1 MRNDGAYF
9 PSPGKGEGKYAML
22 RKLTMGTALALALLL
37 ILPARADALEATELI
52 PVGEAVGIELM
63 TDGVMVVGLSEVET
77 SGGPVR
83 PAADA
88 GLKAGDV
95 IKRIGDRDTPC
106 AADFLAAVSGLRDGA
121 VRVTAVRGGREVAF
135 DVTPAKNT
143 EGNYQLGLWLRDG
156 VSGIGTVTFYDPD
169 SGTFGALGHGINDVD
184 TGALLPFDGGSITGA
199 TVVDVIRGNPGTP
212 GELCG
217 RFDRETILGA
227 LEKNTESG
235 IFGKISAGVRGE
247 PLPVA
252 AEDEVTLGPATI
264 LTNVSGDQVEEFSV
278 EISRV
283 YREAGDNRFLLLT
296 VTDKALLERTGG
308 IVQGMSGSPILQNGK
323 LVGAV
328 THVLISDPTRGYGI
342 SIENMLKA
350 A

>member
-1 MRNDGAYF
+1 MKSDDVSF
-9 PSPGKGEGKYAML
+9 PSPQKGEGKHGMMK
-22 RKLTMGTALALALLL
+22 KLTMGTTLAAALLL
-37 ILPARADALEATELI
+37 VLPARAHALEAAELV
-52 PVGEAVGIELM
+52 PVGEAVGIELT

-77 SGGPVR
+77 AEGPVH

-95 IKRIGDRDTPC
+95 IKRLGDRDTAC
-106 AADFLAAVSGLRDGA
+106 AADFLAAIGALRGET
-121 VRVTAVRGGREVAF
+121 VRVTALRSGREVAF

-143 EGNYQLGLWLRDG
+143 EGSYQLGLWLRDG
-156 VSGIGTVTFYDPD
+156 VSGIGTVTFYDPG
-169 SGTFGALGHGINDVD
+169 SGTFGALGHGINDID
-184 TGALLPFDGGSITGA
+184 TGTLLPFDGGSITGA
-199 TVVDVIRGNPGTP
+199 SVVDVIRGNPGTP

-217 RFDRETILGA
+217 RFDREEILGA
-227 LEKNTESG
+227 LEKNTDSG
-235 IFGKISAGVRGE
+235 IFGRISADIGGA

-264 LTNVSGDQVEEFSV
+264 LSNVSGDQVEEFSV
-278 EISRV
+278 EISRI

-296 VTDKALLERTGG
+296 VTDEALIERTGG

-342 SIENMLKA
+342 SIQDMLKA

>member
-1 MRNDGAYF
+1 MRNNEPCF
-9 PSPGKGEGKYAML
+9 PSSHRGEGKHGRMKKMA
-22 RKLTMGTALALALLL
+22 MGTALAAALLL
-37 ILPARADALEATELI
+37 ALPARAYALEAAELV
-52 PVGEAVGIELM
+52 PVGEAVGIELT

-77 SGGPVR
+77 GDGTVS

-95 IKRIGDRDTPC
+95 IKKIGDRETAC
-106 AADFLAAVSGLRDGA
+106 AADFLSVVTALRGET
-121 VRVTAVRGGREVAF
+121 VRVTALRSGREVAF
-135 DVTPAKNT
+135 DVTPAKNA

-169 SGTFGALGHGINDVD
+169 SGTFGALGHGINDID
-184 TGALLPFDGGSITGA
+184 TGMLLPFDGGSITGA
-199 TVVDVIRGNPGTP
+199 SVVDVIRGNPGTP

-217 RFDRETILGA
+217 RFDREAVLGA
-227 LEKNTESG
+227 LEKNTDSG
-235 IFGKISAGVRGE
+235 IFGTISADIGGE

-264 LTNVSGDQVEEFSV
+264 LTNVSGDKVEEFSV
-278 EISRV
+278 EISRI

-296 VTDKALLERTGG
+296 VTDEALIERTGG

-342 SIENMLKA
+342 SIQDMLQA